1 MEPRVVARPYTL
13 LNLEVLYWRDK
24 MNVFIA
30 SSSSDA
36 VLEKYGTMCSEL
48 IEKVAKLNDS
58 DLVFGVYSKGLMGKC
73 YDSFKQEQKRIIGIA
88 VKEYEEEFE
97 KIPCDEK
104 VIVKSSMERLETIY
118 NKSDI
123 LLFLPGGV
131 GTYNELFACLEEMK
145 TNSENKKLILY
156 NIDFFFSPMLEE
168 MYKLYQQGF
177 LEKNLAD
184 YIFISNNQDEII
196 DKIKEK
202 I

>member
-1 MEPRVVARPYTL
+1 M
-13 LNLEVLYWRDK
+13 
-24 MNVFIA
+24 
-30 SSSSDA
+30 
-36 VLEKYGTMCSEL
+36 
-48 IEKVAKLNDS
+48 
-58 DLVFGVYSKGLMGKC
+58 
-73 YDSFKQEQKRIIGIA
+73 
-88 VKEYEEEFE
+88 
-97 KIPCDEK
+97 
-104 VIVKSSMERLETIY
+104 
-118 NKSDI
+118 I

-177 LEKNLAD
+177 LERNLAD